1 MKAIILAAGL
11 GTRLG
16 PLTEKQPKAL
26 IEIQGRTLLEM
37 VLKRLAAHG
46 FTEIIINVHHFAA
59 QVKAYL
65 AAHRNFG
72 LHIELSDESGQ
83 LLDTGGGIKKAAWF
97 FTDGQPFLV
106 HNVDILSNVDLAVLY
121 AAHRASGAMATL
133 CCTARLSS
141 RYFLFD
147 AHHRL
152 CGWQNVKTGERK
164 ITVETPQPL
173 VPMAFSGIHVID
185 PKLTALMPQNGAF
198 SIVDA
203 YLQLSPQVV
212 IQCFAAPH
220 AEIIDVGKPEA
231 LAQLTVNGDEVKH
244 KI

>member
-1 MKAIILAAGL
+1 MKAMILAAGL

-26 IEIQGRTLLEM
+26 VEIQGKALLEM

-46 FTEIIINVHHFAA
+46 FREIIINIHHFAD
-59 QVKAYL
+59 QIKTYL
-65 AAHRNFG
+65 ATHRNFG

-97 FTDGQPFLV
+97 FADGQPFLV
-106 HNVDILSNVDLAVLY
+106 HNVDIFSNVNLAALY
-121 AAHRASGAMATL
+121 AAHRNSGAMATL
-133 CCTARLSS
+133 CCTTRPSS

-147 AHHRL
+147 AQHRL
-152 CGWQNVKTGERK
+152 CGWQNVKTGVQK
-164 ITVETPQPL
+164 ITVETSQPL
-173 VPMAFSGIHVID
+173 TPMAFSGIQVID
-185 PKLTALMPQNGAF
+185 PRLVALMPQSGAF

-203 YLQLSPQVV
+203 YLQLSPQVL

-220 AEIIDVGKPEA
+220 ADVIDAGKPET
-231 LAQLTVNGDEVKH
+231 LTQLRQFIIHNS
-244 KI
+244 